1 MNYLILIATY
11 AFDAFILLQLM
22 KGILGKRREQI
33 PAPVFYG
40 CFVLMEV
47 LLFYYQQ
54 RTDTLSANQAMLTS
68 AFLGVITTFLVSLL
82 YQAPLSQQLFLSVS
96 FQILSGSSKTILT
109 LIAAEVNTSIF
120 NLPEPKPDPE
130 LIAILNL
137 TSKLVLYAC
146 YRLVLL
152 LWNRN
157 LRQYTNLQYQVLIFT
172 TPVLSFV
179 LILLISYQPPYGSVH
194 IYIPILLNIALIAL
208 TIVSYFFFHYML
220 TMNELN
226 LKYQKMEQQ
235 VTFQRD
241 KYLQLSAAYKANR
254 SVLHDTKKHYFA
266 LSGYIKE
273 QQYDKL
279 QDYLQTSMEKLEE
292 SYATINTG
300 NLVIDSFISNFILV
314 AQNYSINFSQSI
326 SIDANKIPINDYDLC
341 VIIGNLLDNSLNA
354 VRKISPAGRT
364 IQLNIDITDSNKF
377 IIHIKNTYV
386 PEMADKKESE
396 ASLEHGYGIEN
407 IQKIVEGNHGI
418 LRVQPGDWYEVTIV
432 IPII

>member
-54 RTDTLSANQAMLTS
+54 RAVTLSANQTLLTS

-82 YQAPLSQQLFLSVS
+82 YHAPLSQQLFLSVS
-96 FQILSGSSKTILT
+96 FQILSGSSRTILT
-109 LIAAEVNTSIF
+109 LIATEVNTAII

-130 LIAILNL
+130 FISILNL

-179 LILLISYQPPYGSVH
+179 LMLLISYQSPYGSVH
-194 IYIPILLNIALIAL
+194 VYIPILLNIALIAL

-364 IQLNIDITDSNKF
+364 IQLNIEITDSNKF

>member
-54 RTDTLSANQAMLTS
+54 RTDTLSANQALLTS

-96 FQILSGSSKTILT
+96 FQILSGSSRTILT

-179 LILLISYQPPYGSVH
+179 LMLLISYQSPYGSVH
-194 IYIPILLNIALIAL
+194 VYIPILLNIALIAL

-364 IQLNIDITDSNKF
+364 IQLNIEITDSNKF